1 MKRNI
6 HLKFVF
12 VCLLLNLSNS
22 VWAIEIL
29 EFKRFMEL
37 VKTNHP
43 IAKSAGLKIDEADAI
58 VRKARG
64 GFDPKIGFQQNGKM
78 FGGDEYFNLIG
89 GSISI
94 PTWYGV
100 ELKGGYDRTTGL
112 YYNPQ
117 DKTPSSG
124 LMYAGLSLSLGKG
137 LLIDERRAIL
147 RQAQISGRSNERE
160 RIVMLNDLLLDA
172 GKSYWEWYAAF
183 GYFNVYQESTLAAK
197 RRFEAVKSSALLG
210 DRPSID
216 TLEAF
221 IQYSERLV
229 SLKQYEMDLVN
240 KRLALSLFLW
250 NESSQP
256 LMLSDTVVP
265 MAMDELNVELN
276 NASID
281 FQFHPLLSV
290 YNFKIDN
297 LKIEKSLK
305 QEQLKPLLNLSYN
318 PLLEAS
324 SGFGSLSTNN
334 YKFGLTFNFPLLLRK
349 ERGDLKLTK
358 IKIERASL
366 ERDYKAAEL
375 NAKYR
380 TYSNEFAITLD
391 QLLLY
396 TGTVNDYANLLK
408 AEQSIFESGESS
420 LFMINSREL
429 SYISSQLKLI
439 DLKVKNGKAYL
450 SSLHT
455 LGVLAD

>member
-1 MKRNI
+1 MI
-6 HLKFVF
+6 LMV
-12 VCLLLNLSNS
+12 SNAA
-22 VWAIEIL
+22 WAEEIL

-43 IAKSAGLKIDEADAI
+43 IAKSAGLKLDEAEANI
-58 VRKARG
+58 RKARG

-78 FGGDEYFNLIG
+78 FGGNEYFNLIG

-100 ELKGGYDRTTGL
+100 ELKGGYDRTTGM

-147 RQAQISGRSNERE
+147 RQAQISGRLNDRE

-172 GKSYWEWYAAF
+172 GKTYWEWYAAF
-183 GYFNVYQESTLAAK
+183 GYYKVYQESAQAAN

-229 SLKQYEMDLVN
+229 SLKQYELDLIN

-256 LMLSDTVVP
+256 LMLSDTLVP
-265 MAMDELNVELN
+265 MKMDGQSVEWN
-276 NASID
+276 NAPLD
-281 FQFHPLLSV
+281 LQFHPLLSS
-290 YNFKIDN
+290 YNLKIDN
-297 LKIEKSLK
+297 LKIEKKLK
-305 QEQLKPLLNLSYN
+305 QEQLKPVLNVSYN
-318 PLLEAS
+318 PLLDAS

-334 YKFGLTFNFPLLLRK
+334 YKFGLTFSFPLLLRK

-358 IKIERASL
+358 IKLDRTSL
-366 ERDYKAAEL
+366 ERDYKAVEL

-380 TYSNEFAITLD
+380 AYTNEYAFTLD
-391 QLLLY
+391 QLLIY
-396 TGTVNDYANLLK
+396 SGTVNDYANLLK

-439 DLKVKNGKAYL
+439 DIKVKNGKAYL

-455 LGVLAD
+455 LGVLAN

>member
-1 MKRNI
+1 MRKL
-6 HLKFVF
+6 HHTKWVFLCMFVMLANTSF
-12 VCLLLNLSNS
+12 
-22 VWAIEIL
+22 AIEIL

-37 VKTNHP
+37 VKSNHP
-43 IAKSAGLKIDEADAI
+43 IAKSANLKLEETDAI
-58 VRKARG
+58 IRKARG

-94 PTWYGV
+94 PTWYGI

-117 DKTPSSG
+117 DKTPTSG
-124 LMYAGLSLSLGKG
+124 LIYAGLSLSLGKG

-147 RQAQISGRSNERE
+147 KQAQVSGRSNEKE
-160 RIVMLNDLLLDA
+160 KTVILNDLLLDA

-183 GYFNVYQESTLAAK
+183 EYFKVYQESAQAAK
-197 RRFEAVKSSALLG
+197 RRFEAVKSSALFG

-221 IQYSERLV
+221 IQYSERLL
-229 SLKQYEMDLVN
+229 SLKQYELDLIN

-250 NESSQP
+250 NESTQP
-256 LMLSDTVVP
+256 LLLSDTVMP
-265 MAMDELNVELN
+265 MEMDDQITEIN
-276 NASID
+276 NTAID
-281 FQFHPLLSV
+281 FQMHPLMSV
-290 YNFKIDN
+290 YNLKIDY
-297 LKIEKSLK
+297 LKIEKSFK
-305 QEQLKPLLNLSYN
+305 QEQLKPMLNLSYN
-318 PLLEAS
+318 PLLNATS
-324 SGFGSLSTNN
+324 NLGSLSTNN

-349 ERGDLKLTK
+349 ERGDLKMTK
-358 IKIERASL
+358 IKMERAAL

-375 NAKYR
+375 RTKYSN
-380 TYSNEFAITLD
+380 YSNEYSITLD
-391 QLLLY
+391 QLVLY
-396 TGTVNDYANLLK
+396 TGTVNDYSNLLK
-408 AEQSIFESGESS
+408 AEQSIFELGESS

-429 SYISSQLKLI
+429 SYISSRLKLI